1 MANVDVTL
9 RRFNGTDW
17 DYLFPKTTVDQ
28 ISDRTTVGENL
39 LLASSPNANSFVQ
52 ISDTGAISFVGA
64 TALKTSLQAS
74 SIGHEHPTS
83 QITGLD
89 ATLALKANLTEPG
102 GVIVSNQI
110 PDYLFSGL
118 RFEDSITGTVTTAT
132 LKGDITGTTEL
143 EKTGGYFV
151 ASGNVT
157 ITLSSGHSILY
168 GGDDG
173 GEISTGTIIEKG
185 DWLVYAGDNDWSV
198 INNTY
203 RLATQD
209 VRGVVSLSA
218 GTATLRSQLDANVD
232 GDGTKVMD
240 ESALKKVMKD
250 IFYQSTLPETGDAAT
265 GDLLFQG
272 TFS

>member
-28 ISDRTTVGENL
+28 ITDKSTVGGNL
-39 LLASSPNANSFVQ
+39 LVADSPNANSFIQ
-52 ISDTGAISFVGA
+52 ISDAGEVSFVGA
-64 TALKTSLQAS
+64 TTLKTLLQAS
-74 SIGHEHPTS
+74 SLGHEHPTS

-89 ATLALKANLTEPG
+89 TALSGKADLTEPG
-102 GVIVSNQI
+102 GVILSSQI
-110 PDYLFSGL
+110 PDFLFSGL
-118 RFEDSITGTVTTAT
+118 RFEGSKTGAVTTAT
-132 LKGDITGTTEL
+132 LKGEISGTTET

-151 ASGNVT
+151 ATGAMT
-157 ITLSSGHSILY
+157 ITLSTGHTIVY

-173 GEISTGTIIEKG
+173 GETATGTVLEKG
-185 DWLVYAGDNDWSV
+185 DWFVYAGSNTWSV

-218 GTATLRSQLDANVD
+218 GTATLRSQLDDNAD
-232 GDGTKVMD
+232 GDGTKVVD
-240 ESALKKVMKD
+240 EAALKTVMKD
-250 IFYQSTLPETGDAAT
+250 IFYQSSLPATGDAAT